1 MIKLKCQ
8 FNFMVNTVNEN
19 LRLKVFFI
27 GRLTF

>member
-8 FNFMVNTVNEN
+8 FNFMVNTANEN
-19 LRLKVFFI
+19 LLLKVFII